1 MPNQAPLHLIR
12 LAASNAGKPFALP
25 QLGQNLE
32 VILLEIPF
40 KDTPET
46 CTYFCLEGE
55 LLLDLKHSDFLHL
68 KRGEATRLE
77 RGEARTLT
85 PVGKTTVLMWRG
97 E

>member
-1 MPNQAPLHLIR
+1 MPKSSPLHLIR
-12 LAASNAGKPFALP
+12 LAASSAGKPFTLP
-25 QLGQNLE
+25 QLGSHLE
-32 VILLEIPF
+32 VILLETAL
-40 KDTPET
+40 KDRPEA
-46 CTYFCLEGE
+46 CSYLCLEGE
-55 LLLDLKHSDFLHL
+55 LLLDLKHGDFLHL

>member
-12 LAASNAGKPFALP
+12 LAASSAGKPFALP
-25 QLGQNLE
+25 QLGHQLE
-32 VILLEIPF
+32 VILLETAL

-46 CTYFCLEGE
+46 CTYLCLEGE
-55 LLLDLKHSDFLHL
+55 LLLDLKHGDFLHL

-77 RGEARTLT
+77 QDVERTLT

-97 E
+97 A